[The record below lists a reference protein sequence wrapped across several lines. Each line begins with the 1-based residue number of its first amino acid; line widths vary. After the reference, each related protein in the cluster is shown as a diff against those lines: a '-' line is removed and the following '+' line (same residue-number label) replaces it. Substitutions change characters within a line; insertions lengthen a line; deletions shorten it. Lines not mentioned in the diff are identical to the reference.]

1 MDLFYLN
8 GEKKGE
14 SCPLT
19 PPGISIGR
27 EVDNDLQLLINRV
40 SRYHAMISFDGTSW
54 FIEDLGSTN
63 GTFVGKNKITG
74 KVKLSPGDEITVG
87 EQLFRFGTA
96 EAPKAVF
103 NVRKAAAK
111 TSAVDNSFLNEHPSD
126 LASQIR
132 KSRHSIFSGNPKQ
145 SGNGQPKTK
154 KSRLGNLIFTLIVIT
169 LPLVCISGYMMIEEN
184 NRQKEKQS
192 RVAPQKMPFFIYY
205 EKRITSPDNVFRF
218 EAKFEEN
225 MAIFTVDDLKYGRH
239 FVVKKNNLNPAEVER
254 LKESIR
260 KTEFMKIENKEVNS
274 PTGPEDKFRRLV
286 IALDG
291 AFNNVSVHNT
301 YATTSFEDIETAI
314 SDLARLFNMRTGTL
328 TAEEMRMEAK
338 EFFDRAQDLFANYQA
353 APKNIRE
360 SIVYYKNAKSY
371 YEQFEPKPKEWD
383 ICRKQLEKAVNIYKA
398 MYKDLHFNIQ
408 KYNKLARPKE
418 ASQECGKML
427 ELLDPDS
434 KDYQKYR
441 NYKIEFDRRL
451 KVKKK

>member
-1 MDLFYLN
+1 MDLYYLN
-8 GEKKGE
+8 GEKRGE
-14 SCPLT
+14 RCPLT
-19 PPGISIGR
+19 PPGISVGR
-27 EVDNDLQLLINRV
+27 EVDNDLQLLINGV

-63 GTFVGKNKITG
+63 GTYVQKNKISG
-74 KVKLSPGDEITVG
+74 KVKLEPGDEIKVG
-87 EQLFRFGTA
+87 DQMFQFGD
-96 EAPKAVF
+96 APVRVVPAVQQ
-103 NVRKAAAK
+103 AAAE
-111 TSAVDNSFLNEHPSD
+111 TSKVDNSFLKEESAD

-132 KSRHSIFSGNPKQ
+132 KSRYSIFSGNQNADK
-145 SGNGQPKTK
+145 GQPKQK
-154 KSRLGNLIFTLIVIT
+154 KSRLGNLIFTLLVIT
-169 LPLVCISGYMMIEEN
+169 LPLVCIFGYMVIEEN
-184 NRQKEKQS
+184 NKLKEKQS
-192 RVAPQKMPFFIYY
+192 RVAPQKMPFFLHY

-225 MAIFTVDDLKYGRH
+225 VAIFTVDDLKYGRH
-239 FVVKKNNLNPAEVER
+239 FVFKKGDISPAELER

-274 PTGPEDKFRRLV
+274 PTGPEDKYRRLI

-291 AFNNVSVHNT
+291 AFNNVAVHNT

-314 SDLARLFNMRTGTL
+314 SDLARLYNMRTGTL

-338 EFFDRAQDLFANYQA
+338 EFFERAQDLFANYQA

-371 YEQFEPKPKEWD
+371 YEQFEPKPREWD
-383 ICRKQLEKAVNIYKA
+383 ICRKQLEKAEKIYKA

-418 ASQECGKML
+418 ASQECSKML
-427 ELLDPDS
+427 ELVDPDS

-451 KVKKK
+451 KLKKKK